1 MLQKAHANNFITV
14 YLIVELPYS
23 GDHAYL
29 GDTGCEIRSP
39 VLRCETPPLKSVVGD
54 VPETPKTI

>member
-1 MLQKAHANNFITV
+1 MLQKAHANNFIKV

-29 GDTGCEIRSP
+29 GDTGCEIKSP
-39 VLRCETPPLKSVVGD
+39 VLRCGTPPLKFVVRD